1 MAEKTLNTRIALKY
15 DTYENWKT
23 HNPVLKAGEVAI
35 ATIPS
40 NQDGVQN
47 APSILMKVGDGTS
60 KYNALK
66 FVSGL
71 SADVHDWAKAATKP
85 TYAASEITD
94 LETFIAGEIQDTDT
108 QYRITKV
115 DDYNY
120 KLQSKA
126 KGEADTAF
134 ADVSTI
140 VIPKYDDTTVTAD
153 IASLKTLVGDKPVSQ
168 QIEAKIVSEL
178 KTSGRIASRED
189 LTALSGKVTTLIGDT
204 EGDDT
209 KSARTIASEEVA
221 KIVAGAD
228 TAYDTLKEI
237 ADWIT
242 THKSDAT
249 AMNTAITALENKL
262 SGIAAGEG
270 TVKKYVDDAITALKI
285 GDYAKA
291 ADLTAL
297 AGRVSDLEDD
307 THTHANKTVLDG
319 ITSTKVAA
327 WDKVSEKANDADL
340 AAIAKSGNVND
351 LVQTSGDVLVLDCGD
366 SNC

>member
-85 TYAASEITD
+85 TYAASEITG
-94 LETFIAGEIQDTDT
+94 LEAFIAGEIQDTDT

-153 IASLKTLVGDKPVSQ
+153 IDALKTKVGDKTVSQ
-168 QIEAKIVSEL
+168 QIDAKI
-178 KTSGRIASRED
+178 TSNLNNGTIAKGED
-189 LTALSGKVTTLIGDT
+189 LTTLSGKVTTLIGTT

-297 AGRVSDLEDD
+297 AGRVSDLEGD